1 MNITETVGKLGLQ
14 LIVRLPKGQDKTFSV
29 YDDRGVLCGTDAPVG
44 AVARRPATT
53 RRARESYYFVS
64 FLRRPDVNFC

>member
-1 MNITETVGKLGLQ
+1 MPLLALVPLT
-14 LIVRLPKGQDKTFSV
+14 
-29 YDDRGVLCGTDAPVG
+29 APVG

-53 RRARESYYFVS
+53 RRARESYHFVS